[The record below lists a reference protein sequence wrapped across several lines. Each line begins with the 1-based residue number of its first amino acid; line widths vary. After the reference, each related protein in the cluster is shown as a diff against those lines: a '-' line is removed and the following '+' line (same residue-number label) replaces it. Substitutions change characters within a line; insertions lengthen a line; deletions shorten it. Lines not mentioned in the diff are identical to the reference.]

1 MGPNAQYYQRHRKT
15 ARNYTTVTRFEN
27 VIFRVMGD
35 NFQHFLLVHMLLQTR
50 ELHNWRPWA
59 LLFYVTVILINIYNL
74 STGWY
79 PHATQFHCGYNFVV
93 LSMFPEIRWSVFT
106 RVIFSDSSGIHAER
120 FWQSLISSSIFS
132 TRHLV
137 VYDPIWFSRYMKLWI
152 HIWCCWPY
160 HSPVHQ

>member
-1 MGPNAQYYQRHRKT
+1 MTKRFLISNRSICRKYITYQR
-15 ARNYTTVTRFEN
+15 ND
-27 VIFRVMGD
+27 IFISMNHD
-35 NFQHFLLVHMLLQTR
+35 ILLRTCSHMYSHLMVVYF
-50 ELHNWRPWA
+50 
-59 LLFYVTVILINIYNL
+59 FYVTVILINIYNM

-120 FWQSLISSSIFS
+120 FWQSLLSSSIVS

-137 VYDPIWFSRYMKLWI
+137 VYDPIWFSRYMKLWV